1 MIVSNPC
8 TGVKDNSVAQFGFY
22 ARFPSSAW
30 FFTGSPRK
38 TSVMYE
44 TADVHD
50 YKAEAKNHG
59 LRYVSD
65 TKPGY
70 RRKKHGKHFIFFDTH
85 GDRLRDEAEIARIRK
100 LAIPPAYRNV
110 WICPY
115 ANGHIQATG
124 IDAKGRK
131 QYRYHAQWRAVRDA
145 TKFNHMLAFGEALP
159 LIRATVREHL
169 GQRGLTRD
177 KVLASVVALLE
188 KTLIRVGNDEYARA
202 NQSYGLTTLREEHVD
217 VSGDTIRFRFRGKS
231 GKEWNLKLSDRRIA
245 RVVSACADIEGQ
257 DLFKYVDADGHVH
270 EVGSGDVNR
279 YLQEIT
285 GQPFTA
291 KDFRTWTGTVLAA
304 LALRDF
310 EACDSQAQAKK
321 NVVAAIESVS
331 KRLGNT
337 PAVCRKCYVHPDI
350 INTYLDGDLLAE
362 LRAEIE
368 DLQDDPDGLNADE
381 RRVLR
386 FLKARLTA

>member
-1 MIVSNPC
+1 
-8 TGVKDNSVAQFGFY
+8 
-22 ARFPSSAW
+22 
-30 FFTGSPRK
+30 
-38 TSVMYE
+38 MYE
-44 TADVHD
+44 TADLHD
-50 YKAEAKNHG
+50 YNAEAKSNG

-65 TKPGY
+65 AKPGY
-70 RRKKHGKHFIFFDTH
+70 RRRKQGRHFIFFDSL
-85 GDRLRDEAEIARIRK
+85 GNRVRDEEEIIRIRK
-100 LAIPPAYRNV
+100 LAIPPAYRDV

-159 LIRATVREHL
+159 LIRATVRDHL
-169 GQRGLTRD
+169 RQRGLARE
-177 KVLASVVALLE
+177 KVLAGIVALLE

-202 NQSYGLTTLREEHVD
+202 NQSYGLTTLRDEHVD
-217 VSGDTIRFRFRGKS
+217 VSGDTIRFRFKGKS
-231 GKEWNLKLSDRRIA
+231 GKEWNLKLNDRRIA
-245 RVVSACADIEGQ
+245 RVVRACADIEGQ
-257 DLFKYVDADGHVH
+257 ELFKYVDADGTVRD
-270 EVGSGDVNR
+270 VGSGDVNR
-279 YLQEIT
+279 YLREIT

-304 LALRDF
+304 MALRGF

-321 NVVAAIESVS
+321 NVVAAIEGVS

-337 PAVCRKCYVHPDI
+337 PSVCRKCYVHPDV
-350 INTYLDGDLLAE
+350 INTYLDGSLADV
-362 LRAEIE
+362 LREEIE
-368 DLQDDPDGLNADE
+368 AVEAEGLDADE

-386 FLKARLTA
+386 FLKSRLQ

>member
-1 MIVSNPC
+1 
-8 TGVKDNSVAQFGFY
+8 
-22 ARFPSSAW
+22 
-30 FFTGSPRK
+30 
-38 TSVMYE
+38 MYE
-44 TADVHD
+44 TADLHD
-50 YKAEAKNHG
+50 YKAQARSSG

-65 TKPGY
+65 AKPGF
-70 RRKKHGKHFIFFDTH
+70 RRKKHGKHFIFFDNS
-85 GDRLRDEAEIARIRK
+85 GNRVRDEDEIIRIRK
-100 LAIPPAYRNV
+100 LAIPPAYRHV

-124 IDAKGRK
+124 IDARGRK

-159 LIRATVREHL
+159 LIRATVREHVR
-169 GQRGLTRD
+169 QRGLTRD
-177 KVLASVVALLE
+177 KVLASIVTLLE

-217 VSGDTIRFRFRGKS
+217 VSGDTVRFRFKGKS

-245 RVVSACADIEGQ
+245 RVISACADIEGQ
-257 DLFKYVDADGHVH
+257 ELFKYIDADGSVRD
-270 EVGSGDVNR
+270 VGSGDVNR

-304 LALRDF
+304 MALQGF

-337 PAVCRKCYVHPDI
+337 PSVCRKCYVHPDVI
-350 INTYLDGDLLAE
+350 STYMDGSLCAE
-362 LRAEIE
+362 LRDEIE
-368 DLQDDPDGLNADE
+368 DLQDEDGLNADE

-386 FLKARLTA
+386 FLKSRLG

>member
-1 MIVSNPC
+1 
-8 TGVKDNSVAQFGFY
+8 
-22 ARFPSSAW
+22 
-30 FFTGSPRK
+30 
-38 TSVMYE
+38 MYE
-44 TADVHD
+44 TADLHD
-50 YKAEAKNHG
+50 YKAEARSNG

-65 TKPGY
+65 AKPGF
-70 RRKKHGKHFIFFDTH
+70 RRKKHGKHFIFFDNS
-85 GDRLRDEAEIARIRK
+85 GNRLRDENEVIRIRK
-100 LAIPPAYRNV
+100 LAIPPAYRDV

-131 QYRYHAQWRAVRDA
+131 QYRYHTQWRAVRDA

-177 KVLASVVALLE
+177 KVLASIVTLLE
-188 KTLIRVGNDEYARA
+188 KTLIRVGNDEYARD
-202 NQSYGLTTLREEHVD
+202 NQSYGLTTLRDEHVD
-217 VSGDTIRFRFRGKS
+217 VSGATIRFRFKGKS
-231 GKEWNLKLSDRRIA
+231 GKEWNLKLADRRIA
-245 RVVSACADIEGQ
+245 HVIRACADIEGQ
-257 DLFKYVDADGHVH
+257 ELFKYVDADGTVRDI
-270 EVGSGDVNR
+270 GSGDVNR
-279 YLQEIT
+279 YLQEVT

-304 LALRDF
+304 MALQAF

-337 PAVCRKCYVHPDI
+337 PSVCRKCYVHPDV
-350 INTYLDGDLLAE
+350 INTYLDGHLREAIGEEIAE
-362 LRAEIE
+362 LE
-368 DLQDDPDGLNADE
+368 DDADGLTADE
-381 RRVLR
+381 RRVLA
-386 FLKARLTA
+386 FLKARI

>member
-1 MIVSNPC
+1 
-8 TGVKDNSVAQFGFY
+8 
-22 ARFPSSAW
+22 
-30 FFTGSPRK
+30 
-38 TSVMYE
+38 MYE

-50 YKAEAKNHG
+50 YKAEAKSNG

-65 TKPGY
+65 AKPGY
-70 RRKKHGKHFIFFDTH
+70 RRKKQGKHFIFFDNL
-85 GDRLRDEAEIARIRK
+85 GNRVRDDDEVIRIRK
-100 LAIPPAYRNV
+100 LAIPPAYKDV

-169 GQRGLTRD
+169 GHRGLTRE
-177 KVLASVVALLE
+177 KVLAGIVALLE
-188 KTLIRVGNDEYARA
+188 KTLIRVGNDEYARD
-202 NQSYGLTTLREEHVD
+202 NQSYGLTTLRDEHVD
-217 VSGDTIRFRFRGKS
+217 VTGDTIRFRFKGKS

-245 RVVSACADIEGQ
+245 RIIRACADIEGQ
-257 DLFKYVDADGHVH
+257 ELFKYIDADGTVRDL
-270 EVGSGDVNR
+270 GSGDVNR
-279 YLQEIT
+279 YLRDIT

-304 LALRDF
+304 MALQGF
-310 EACDSQAQAKK
+310 EAVDSQAPQNLTQAKK

-337 PAVCRKCYVHPDI
+337 PSVCRKCYVHPDV
-350 INTYLDGDLLAE
+350 INTYLEGSLVDSLKD
-362 LRAEIE
+362 EIKY
-368 DLQDDPDGLNADE
+368 LQDEAGGLTGDE
-381 RRVLR
+381 QRVLN
-386 FLKARLTA
+386 FLKSRLS

>member
-1 MIVSNPC
+1 
-8 TGVKDNSVAQFGFY
+8 
-22 ARFPSSAW
+22 
-30 FFTGSPRK
+30 
-38 TSVMYE
+38 MYE
-44 TADVHD
+44 TADIHD
-50 YKAEAKNHG
+50 YKAEAKSNG

-65 TKPGY
+65 AKPGY
-70 RRKKHGKHFIFFDTH
+70 RRKKQGKSFIFFDKL
-85 GDRLRDEAEIARIRK
+85 GNRVRDDAEVIRIRK
-100 LAIPPAYRNV
+100 LAIPPAYKDV

-159 LIRATVREHL
+159 LIRATVRQHL

-177 KVLASVVALLE
+177 KVLAGIVALLE
-188 KTLIRVGNDEYARA
+188 KTLIRVGNDEYART
-202 NQSYGLTTLREEHVD
+202 NQSYGLTTLRDEHVD
-217 VSGDTIRFRFRGKS
+217 VSGDTIRFRFKGKS
-231 GKEWNLKLSDRRIA
+231 NKEWNLKLSDRRIA
-245 RVVSACADIEGQ
+245 RVVRACADIEGQ
-257 DLFKYVDADGHVH
+257 DLFKYIDSDGTVR

-279 YLQEIT
+279 YLRDMT
-285 GQPFTA
+285 GQAFTA

-304 LALRDF
+304 MALQGF

-337 PAVCRKCYVHPDI
+337 PSVCRKCYVHPDVI
-350 INTYLDGDLLAE
+350 STYLDGSLSE
-362 LRAEIE
+362 SLRAEIE
-368 DLQDDPDGLNADE
+368 DLRDAPEGLNADE
-381 RRVLR
+381 QRVLN
-386 FLKARLTA
+386 FLKSRLN